1 MLLQGEENER
11 SLMLSSADR
20 WVMHYPGGAG
30 GPTVMDLLYERRD
43 HDSIRGT
50 RSLVIQD
57 KSLRGEVGWKII
69 SIFTL
74 MTSQL
79 TNIIRTITIKQPG
92 RNII

>member
-1 MLLQGEENER
+1 MLC
-11 SLMLSSADR
+11 SADR

-30 GPTVMDLLYERRD
+30 GLTVMDLLYEWRD

-50 RSLVIQD
+50 ISLVIQY
-57 KSLRGEVGWKII
+57 KSLRGELGWKII

-79 TNIIRTITIKQPG
+79 THIIITITITIKQPR